1 MTVAAR
7 KITTLGMEDLRKM
20 MKSLKNWKF
29 DSLKDEKSQVSE
41 PMQSKIKKRE
51 ELEWSLSLSA
61 AGEVVAWW

>member
-61 AGEVVAWW
+61 AGEVVVWW

>member
-1 MTVAAR
+1 
-7 KITTLGMEDLRKM
+7 MEDLRKM